1 MNSPRTSRV
10 LQLLSLVATNPEPT
24 RLKDISAALGVHPS
38 MVSRMVA
45 DLIDGGFL
53 AKSAYRSV
61 TATPLLAVLGRHAGE
76 NHPLTRIARQE
87 LHSRVEELK
96 YSCEFATV
104 TPCGLFHFYKRTF
117 GTPAAPPLWR
127 SDLAAVIF
135 AARQTPW
142 EECLAI
148 LRSTMPSE
156 TDFPR
161 FRERVE
167 EAAQNP
173 FLLNYHSGRYW
184 QLTLPVRCGET
195 MCALSLA
202 GTAAT
207 DMTQIQ
213 FELSRLSARIREVF
227 NSRGYGNA

>member
-10 LQLLSLVATNPEPT
+10 LQLLTLVATNPEPT

-104 TPCGLFHFYKRTF
+104 TQCGLFHFYKRTF

-202 GTAAT
+202 GTAAA

>member
-24 RLKDISAALGVHPS
+24 RLKEISAALGVHPS

-45 DLIDGGFL
+45 DLIDAGFL

-76 NHPLTRIARQE
+76 NHPLTQIARQE

-104 TPCGLFHFYKRTF
+104 TSCGLFHFYKRSF

-135 AARQTPW
+135 AARKNKW
-142 EECLAI
+142 EECLPI

-161 FRERVE
+161 FRERFE
-167 EAAQNP
+167 EAVKNP
-173 FLLNYHSGRYW
+173 FLINYHSGRYW
-184 QLTLPVRCGET
+184 QLTLAVPCGDT

-202 GTAAT
+202 GTESA

-213 FELSRLSARIREVF
+213 FELSRLSARIRETF
-227 NSRGYGNA
+227 NSRSYSNA